1 MPEDKKVQEQNTVTQ
16 ALPTEDSGTS
26 DDHLNQKEKRKR
38 RITNFPTTP
47 YEESLEIAN
56 AIWKFASG
64 QRIRRLTLFDNLE
77 RSPDSGPSRA
87 LVTASS
93 KYKITTGSYS
103 AEFLELT
110 SDGAVATN
118 PEENPIRKLEAS
130 FKLAI
135 GNNEYFS
142 KLYENYKDMR
152 LPIAS
157 VMSDFLCESGLP
169 REECDQC
176 VEIFIVNGKYIGLID
191 VVAGS
196 ERIVS
201 LDYLKDKLLKNGTL
215 TPEKP
220 VPSFSASTDFLAASL
235 PPQQS
240 GWEKTCFFIAPI
252 GDDGSEER
260 LHSDLF
266 LGQIVEPVL
275 NQFEFRVVRADK
287 INSAG
292 MITSQIIEH
301 IIKSEIVV
309 ADLSFHNPNV
319 FYELSLRHAQNKP
332 TIHIIR
338 KCDKI
343 PFDINTFRTITIDD
357 SSIYTLLPQLESYKT
372 QLSSQVR
379 KLLDN
384 PEEFENPISAY
395 LNTVKKKAI
404 QD

>member
-1 MPEDKKVQEQNTVTQ
+1 MLEDNNELTVAESEQGQAPEESVATDAVANAK
-16 ALPTEDSGTS
+16 S
-26 DDHLNQKEKRKR
+26 KRKR
-38 RITNFPTTP
+38 RVINFPTTP

-64 QRIRRLTLFDNLE
+64 QKIRRLTLFDSLD

-93 KYKITTGSYS
+93 KYKITVGSYS

-110 SDGAVATN
+110 PDGAIATN
-118 PEENPIRKLEAS
+118 PDEDPLKKLES
-130 FKLAI
+130 TFKLAI
-135 GNNEYFS
+135 SNNEYFNN
-142 KLYENYKDMR
+142 LYENYKDMR
-152 LPIAS
+152 LPVSS
-157 VMSDFLCESGLP
+157 VMADYLCEKGLP

-176 VEIFIVNGKYIGLID
+176 VEIFIINARFIGIID

-196 ERIVS
+196 ERILS
-201 LDYLKDKLLKNGTL
+201 LDHLKEKLPAGKKSDNA
-215 TPEKP
+215 E
-220 VPSFSASTDFLAASL
+220 VVLAASATQDTVS
-235 PPQQS
+235 PS
-240 GWEKTCFFIAPI
+240 TAKKAEEWDKICFFIAPI
-252 GDDGSEER
+252 GDEGSEER
-260 LHSDLF
+260 MHSDLF

-275 NQFEFRVVRADK
+275 TQLGFKVIRADK

-301 IIKSEIVV
+301 IINSEIVV

-379 KLLDN
+379 KLIES

-395 LNTVKKKAI
+395 LQSAKRRN
-404 QD
+404 

>member
-1 MPEDKKVQEQNTVTQ
+1 MLEENHEFETTNSEQIQVSEDDYSNDT
-16 ALPTEDSGTS
+16 AATS
-26 DDHLNQKEKRKR
+26 KGKRKR
-38 RITNFPTTP
+38 RVNNFPTTP
-47 YEESLEIAN
+47 YEDSLEIAN

-64 QRIRRLTLFDNLE
+64 QKIRRLTLFDNLD

-103 AEFLELT
+103 ADFLELT
-110 SDGAVATN
+110 SDGAIATN
-118 PEENPIRKLEAS
+118 PDEDPVRKLDAS

-135 GNNEYFS
+135 SNNEYFN
-142 KLYENYKDMR
+142 KLYENYKEMR
-152 LPIAS
+152 LPVAS
-157 VMSDFLCESGLP
+157 VMADFLCENGLP

-176 VEIFIVNGKYIGLID
+176 VEVFIINAKYIGIID

-196 ERIVS
+196 ERILS
-201 LDYLKDKLLKNGTL
+201 LDYLKEKLLEGKKTESTETLVPQTKTPNAESSSGTNKD
-215 TPEKP
+215 EEWNK
-220 VPSFSASTDFLAASL
+220 V
-235 PPQQS
+235 
-240 GWEKTCFFIAPI
+240 CFFIAPI
-252 GDDGSEER
+252 GDDGSEVR
-260 LHSDLF
+260 MHSDLF

-275 NQFEFRVVRADK
+275 NQLGFKVIRADK
-287 INSAG
+287 INTAG

-301 IIKSEIVV
+301 IINSGIVV

-379 KLLDN
+379 KLIES

-395 LNTVKKKAI
+395 LQSSKRRN
-404 QD
+404 